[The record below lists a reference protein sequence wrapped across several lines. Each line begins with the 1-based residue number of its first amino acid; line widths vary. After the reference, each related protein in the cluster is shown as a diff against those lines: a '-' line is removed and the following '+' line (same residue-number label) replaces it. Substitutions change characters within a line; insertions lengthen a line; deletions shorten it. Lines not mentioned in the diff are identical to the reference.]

1 MKNPEVISIQKWLL
15 RKKFGRNLDSKY
27 NKEFPFS
34 IEYSSKKNFYS
45 SCYNNYGNPK
55 LVKVK
60 KNSHF
65 FKIAILIILFIAIAS
80 LIQGTLTNKGSQ
92 GLGNAAALSKP
103 WLSERN
109 LWVR

>member
-15 RKKFGRNLDSKY
+15 RKKFGKG
-27 NKEFPFS
+27 KEFPFS
-34 IEYSSKKNFYS
+34 VEYSSKKDFYS

-92 GLGNAAALSKP
+92 GFGNAAALSKP